1 MLILICCS
9 VAQSKKV
16 KMGTCRSRKNSD
28 HFQTTK
34 RRIPRMASP
43 TQIPRKMTTGNGCF
57 LQTRHSESFYGYAFL
72 AGKQMRG
79 NIICEEKDQRKKT
92 CITSVMLASRKYSNN
107 WKLFI
112 ALESL
117 STITSRNNLS
127 CIVSIANLGVK
138 S

>member
-9 VAQSKKV
+9 VAQPKKV

-43 TQIPRKMTTGNGCF
+43 TQIPRKMMMI
-57 LQTRHSESFYGYAFL
+57 YGYAFL

-79 NIICEEKDQRKKT
+79 NIITVKRKTKEKR
-92 CITSVMLASRKYSNN
+92 LA
-107 WKLFI
+107 LPV
-112 ALESL
+112 L
-117 STITSRNNLS
+117 
-127 CIVSIANLGVK
+127 C
-138 S
+138 

>member
-9 VAQSKKV
+9 VAQPKKV
-16 KMGTCRSRKNSD
+16 KMGTCLSRKNSD

-79 NIICEEKDQRKKT
+79 NIISVKRKTKEKR
-92 CITSVMLASRKYSNN
+92 LA
-107 WKLFI
+107 LPV
-112 ALESL
+112 L
-117 STITSRNNLS
+117 
-127 CIVSIANLGVK
+127 C
-138 S
+138 